1 MGGGGVGRWVVTYKC
16 NIFYY
21 LFIIF
26 DIDLR
31 LIVIHHRPWEG
42 GFFFYRIRGNY
53 SLFGTLSFLW
63 DIFIYVPLSD
73 LYYFLFLENSS

>member
-1 MGGGGVGRWVVTYKC
+1 MGRGGWGWGVGRWVVTYKC

-42 GFFFYRIRGNY
+42 GFFFIEFAVIIPYLEP
-53 SLFGTLSFLW
+53 SPSCGTSSCMYLYQ
-63 DIFIYVPLSD
+63 IYTTF
-73 LYYFLFLENSS
+73 YF